1 MIIISRSEA
10 LSKGLK
16 RYFTGLSCKNGHIAE
31 RAVSNFTC
39 LECQK
44 ERAQKDYQKDPDK
57 WIRRR
62 VSYYQNNKDI
72 ERQKMKSYYMDNA
85 QRQSI
90 IRKKRYYEDVEKN
103 RSYSRDW
110 SKKNKILRRI
120 SQTNRKK
127 KILLATPNWFGEL
140 DLFVLSEAYLLADLR
155 YKLTGIDWQ
164 VDHMVPINAK
174 NVCGLHVWNN
184 FQVIPAYLNNSKK
197 NKLIFINPF
206 EWIGAL

>member
-1 MIIISRSEA
+1 MIIIGRSEA

>member
-1 MIIISRSEA
+1 MKIISREEA
-10 LSKGLK
+10 LTNGLK
-16 RYFTGLSCKNGHIAE
+16 RYFTGIACKNNHVAE

-44 ERAQKDYQKDPDK
+44 DKAKKNYKKDPEK
-57 WIRRR
+57 WINRRM
-62 VSYYQNNKDI
+62 SYYQNNKDS
-72 ERQKMKSYYMDNA
+72 ERQKMKAYYTDNYEK
-85 QRQSI
+85 QNSD
-90 IRKKRYYEDVEKN
+90 RKKRYYEDVEKN
-103 RSYSRDW
+103 RRYSREW
-110 SKKNKILRRI
+110 AKNNKLLRKINHV
-120 SQTNRKK
+120 NRKK
-127 KILLATPNWFGEL
+127 KIIQATPSWFAEL
-140 DLFVLSEAYLLADLR
+140 DQFVLSEAYLLADLR

-197 NKLIFINPF
+197 NKLIFINTF